1 MDLLEET
8 AEDGCKPSDNELP
21 KNIFN
26 LIISNETESHTTSER
41 DDVIS
46 HDELPEDIKD
56 NGDEGGQAMV
66 LGEAEENDGFNLMTM
81 PDLLTPGDVNKENVS
96 SSNSNTSSHK
106 FIEADL
112 SNEDDKLLSS
122 KTIQTKALAILW
134 AEAIKAQN
142 EGHYKEA
149 IRNFTAI
156 YEVSSNE
163 MKLFS

>member
-46 HDELPEDIKD
+46 HEELPDDIKD
-56 NGDEGGQAMV
+56 YGDEGGRAMV
-66 LGEAEENDGFNLMTM
+66 LGEAKENDGFNLTTM
-81 PDLLTPGDVNKENVS
+81 PDLITPGDVNKENVS
-96 SSNSNTSSHK
+96 SSNSNASSHK
-106 FIEADL
+106 MIQADL
-112 SNEDDKLLSS
+112 ANEDDKLLSS

-156 YEVSSNE
+156 YEVS
-163 MKLFS
+163 

>member
-21 KNIFN
+21 KNILN
-26 LIISNETESHTTSER
+26 LIISNDFENESHTKSDRNDE
-41 DDVIS
+41 IS

-156 YEVSSNE
+156 YEVS
-163 MKLFS
+163 

>member
-26 LIISNETESHTTSER
+26 LIISNETENHTKSER

-46 HDELPEDIKD
+46 HDELPKDIKD
-56 NGDEGGQAMV
+56 NGDEGGRAMV
-66 LGEAEENDGFNLMTM
+66 LGEAEENNGFNLMTM

-156 YEVSSNE
+156 YEVS
-163 MKLFS
+163 